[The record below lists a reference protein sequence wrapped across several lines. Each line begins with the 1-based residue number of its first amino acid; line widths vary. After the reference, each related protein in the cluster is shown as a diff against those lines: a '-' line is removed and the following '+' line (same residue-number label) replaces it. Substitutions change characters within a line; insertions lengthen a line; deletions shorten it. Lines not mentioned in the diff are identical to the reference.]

1 MKKYYRFLSL
11 AVVLLIVMALCNS
24 CDRPEDP
31 EFPSYVSYNISG
43 DILSYNGPEQMLPD
57 IKAWLRDNDLSYDT
71 KWNYSTGEASEFTE
85 ADAEAVKKY
94 QQQYLPKFRT
104 YLNELYAKIDAGT
117 YGKLDN
123 VKIVFCT
130 YASRT
135 QGKQNTL
142 AYDQFEFSYPSVDLQ

>member
-1 MKKYYRFLSL
+1 MKEYYRFFSL
-11 AVVLLIVMALCNS
+11 AVAILFVMALCNS

-31 EFPSYVSYNISG
+31 EFPSFVSYHITG
-43 DILSYNGPEQMLPD
+43 DILSYDGPEQMLPD
-57 IKAWLRDNDLSYDT
+57 IKAWLRANDLSYDT
-71 KWNYSTGEASEFTE
+71 KLDYSTGDASEFTE
-85 ADAEAVKKY
+85 SDIEAVKKY

-104 YLNELYAKIDAGT
+104 YLNELHAKIDAGT

-123 VKIVFCT
+123 VKITFCT

-142 AYDQFEFSYPSVDLQ
+142 AYDQHEFSYPSANLQ

>member
-11 AVVLLIVMALCNS
+11 AVILLIVMALCNS

-31 EFPSYVSYNISG
+31 EFPSFVSYNITG
-43 DILSYNGPEQMLPD
+43 DILSDNVPEQMLPD
-57 IKAWLRDNDLSYDT
+57 IKAWLRANDMSYDT
-71 KWNYSTGEASEFTE
+71 EVNYSTGDASEFAE
-85 ADAEAVKKY
+85 SDAVALNKY
-94 QQQYLPKFRT
+94 QQQYLPKFRA
-104 YLNELYAKIDAGT
+104 YLNELYAKIAAGT

-123 VKIVFCT
+123 VKITFCT

-142 AYDQFEFSYPSVDLQ
+142 AYDQFELVYPSADLQ